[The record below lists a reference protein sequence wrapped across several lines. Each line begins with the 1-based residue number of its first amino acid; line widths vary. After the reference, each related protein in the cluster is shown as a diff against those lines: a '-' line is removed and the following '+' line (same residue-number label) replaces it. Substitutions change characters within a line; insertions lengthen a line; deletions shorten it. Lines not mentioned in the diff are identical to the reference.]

1 MLYLLIGVAA
11 FILLV
16 VTGVLISN
24 RNRIK
29 KDEQYQAELKARSQS
44 LDVMLSNPRNKG
56 QPDADKPYQ
65 PYKVSYT
72 EGKREDG
79 PGGQMFRLV
88 EKNERLDKAYL
99 FSQEETAYI
108 GGQNGELVVWKNSDG
123 KDIYCK
129 IACRQGLYYIRPT
142 GRVSVKVTR
151 KRKQTVVDQKGVCLK
166 SGDSIQICSTELLF
180 EILK

>member
-72 EGKREDG
+72 E
-79 PGGQMFRLV
+79 
-88 EKNERLDKAYL
+88 A
-99 FSQEETAYI
+99 
-108 GGQNGELVVWKNSDG
+108 
-123 KDIYCK
+123 
-129 IACRQGLYYIRPT
+129 
-142 GRVSVKVTR
+142 
-151 KRKQTVVDQKGVCLK
+151 
-166 SGDSIQICSTELLF
+166 
-180 EILK
+180 